1 VAAHEFF
8 FSLEVSSLP
17 VEDDLL
23 RDLISN
29 VLARAGCADDARAL
43 ADAVRSAIAAA
54 EGRVPCGVQFSVRD
68 GALEIV
74 VAPAGGSLWRTTRAI
89 P

>member
-1 VAAHEFF
+1 MAAHEFF

-17 VEDDLL
+17 VEDGLL
-23 RDLISN
+23 SDLIAS
-29 VLARAGCADDARAL
+29 VLARAGCAGDARAL
-43 ADAVRSAIAAA
+43 ADAVRAAIAAA
-54 EGRVPCGVQFSVRD
+54 EGRAPCGVQFSVRD

-74 VAPAGGSLWRTTRAI
+74 VAPSGGSIWRTTRAI